1 MSVSA
6 PDVTRDHDLR
16 ARVRDVLVAARGE
29 RADFAF
35 WPLTALAIP
44 AALAVAG
51 LEGPNRVGP
60 LTALLG
66 GAVSVAVAVVTTL
79 LLVRVLDVLRLGWIG
94 TVSVWVL
101 PGVAMGAA
109 RAAVVAALGDPH
121 PEWMLRI
128 AASGVASLIW
138 VPVVVATVHLRRE
151 LAVRRA
157 AFDDAQRRLTE
168 VLALEADALRLGTDE
183 VSGMLVTR
191 LVPKLEALAA
201 QARAA
206 GREAAALTSVRA
218 RVVELLDTV
227 VRPLSRHL
235 GPEWLGP
242 ELEPAGPRG
251 AVLHDVLR
259 RPIQAPWLA
268 AALIAAASA
277 LDVVRA
283 AGWDVLVNG
292 LLALVVAC
300 AVLDVVRALTARSD
314 GPLGTVA
321 QWSALVLIGIGVGL
335 VPPLVDALS
344 PEVAIARNLTA
355 VFEYLPLVALGS
367 VVASALRTQAA
378 ISRSTIRRLADAT
391 ERLDW
396 HTGEIVRRTGAV
408 RPRAIRTLHGAVQS
422 RLAATVLAL
431 SRPEAVGL
439 SGADIADQLEA
450 SVRDIEAVA
459 VPPGGDGVERLL
471 AVPAAWRG
479 VLDVSVDIEPSALDV
494 LRQDADLGET
504 AFDVVRECVVNS
516 AKHGQAGAVRVRLE
530 QLPDGVRV
538 IADDDGRHPIVRD
551 RAAHGVTAEGV
562 RARGGAW
569 TVTTGREGARAVVDI
584 PRSPSRT
591 WGDRARRG
599 TPPSGPA

>member
-6 PDVTRDHDLR
+6 PDVTQDHDLR
-16 ARVRDVLVAARGE
+16 ARVRDVLEAARGE

-35 WPLTALAIP
+35 RPLLALGIP

-60 LTALLG
+60 LTSLLG
-66 GAVSVAVAVVTTL
+66 GAVSVAVAVMVTL
-79 LLVRVLDVLRLGWIG
+79 LLVRVLDVLRFGWVG
-94 TVSVWVL
+94 TVSVWL
-101 PGVAMGAA
+101 SPGVAMGAT

-121 PEWMLRI
+121 PEWTLRI
-128 AASGVASLIW
+128 MASAAASVVW
-138 VPVVVATVHLRRE
+138 VPVVIATVHLRRE

-157 AFDDAQRRLTE
+157 AFDGAQQRLTE

-206 GREAAALTSVRA
+206 GRDAAALASVRA
-218 RVVELLDTV
+218 RVAEILDTV

-235 GPEWLGP
+235 GPEWLGQD
-242 ELEPAGPRG
+242 LEPSGPRG

-268 AALIAAASA
+268 AALIATASA

-292 LLALVVAC
+292 LLALFVAC
-300 AVLDVVRALTARSD
+300 AVLDVVRALTVRSD
-314 GPLGTVA
+314 GPLGTVV
-321 QWSALVLIGIGVGL
+321 QWSALVLLGIGVGL

-344 PEVAIARNLTA
+344 PEVAIARNLAA
-355 VFEYLPLVALGS
+355 VFEYLPLVALGC
-367 VVASALRTQAA
+367 VVTSALRTHASV
-378 ISRSTIRRLADAT
+378 SRSSIRRLADAT
-391 ERLDW
+391 ERLES
-396 HTGEIVRRTGAV
+396 HTREIARRTGAV

-431 SRPEAVGL
+431 SRSEAPNFDGT
-439 SGADIADQLEA
+439 DIADQLEA
-450 SVRDIEAVA
+450 SVRDIAALA
-459 VPPGGDGVERLL
+459 VPPCGDGVERLL

-479 VLDVSVDIEPSALDV
+479 VLAVRVDIEPPALDS
-494 LRQDADLGET
+494 LREDADLADT

-516 AKHGQAGAVRVRLE
+516 AKHGQATGVRVRLE
-530 QLPDGVRV
+530 QVSDGVRV
-538 IADDDGRHPIVRD
+538 TADDDGRHPIVRE
-551 RAAHGVTAEGV
+551 REAHGVTAEGV
-562 RARGGAW
+562 RARGGVW
-569 TVTTGREGARAVVDI
+569 TVTTAHGGARAVVDI

-591 WGDRARRG
+591 
-599 TPPSGPA
+599 